1 MARSF
6 GRILASIWDDEDFRD
21 LSTTSR
27 LMYLFLLSQADLEH
41 SGIIPLRIKRWSRAT
56 DISLEDVAASLRELG
71 EARFVV
77 MDETE
82 GELLVRSLIR
92 RDEIWRQPNVFKAAA
107 ASARASKSPVIKAAL
122 LPEIRRLNLTGIAR
136 ETQVIRDSLITHLEP
151 FGNTSPTPTE
161 PSPSPNGGPNGE
173 PVDNS
178 DPDKA
183 GNSGKS
189 AGQNPSRRVREPQRN
204 SSAGPTGKGEGYGP
218 VLKGAFPLNHSPSP
232 ATAPEPTRPLWP
244 SAVPDARAEGEDFRD
259 DETPEL
265 PDLIAEVRAIRPD
278 WATDSIERAMAA
290 KSVRERP
297 WPMACAAMLAVAAD
311 PESQH
316 PGRVAHDGPWW
327 HQVPPRSRDTRP
339 PWCGECDE
347 TTRMLGMDTDSP
359 SRCPRCKNP
368 NARAS

>member
-6 GRILASIWDDEDFRD
+6 GRVLASIWDDEDFRD

-27 LMYLFLLSQADLEH
+27 LMYLFLLSQTDLEH

-56 DISLEDVAASLRELG
+56 DIPLEDVAASLKELG

-107 ASARASKSPVIKAAL
+107 ASARASKSPTIKAAL
-122 LPEIRRLNLTGIAR
+122 YAEVSRLDLARVAR

-161 PSPSPNGGPNGE
+161 PPPSPNGGST
-173 PVDNS
+173 DSSHS
-178 DPDKA
+178 DKP
-183 GNSGKS
+183 GNSRED
-189 AGQNPSRRVREPQRN
+189 AGQNPSGGVREPQRN

-218 VLKGAFPLNHSPSP
+218 VLEVAFPPNLSPLPP
-232 ATAPEPTRPLWP
+232 AAAESVRGLWP
-244 SAVPDARAEGEDFRD
+244 TAVPDVQAEGEDSQD
-259 DETPEL
+259 DETPDL
-265 PDLIAEVRAIRPD
+265 PGLIAEVRAIRPD
-278 WATDSIERAMAA
+278 WSTDSIERVLAS

-297 WPMACAAMLAVAAD
+297 WPRTYAAMLAVAAD
-311 PESQH
+311 PESDH
-316 PGRVAHDGPWW
+316 PGRLAHDGPWW
-327 HQVPPRSRDTRP
+327 KAARPARSGPQLP
-339 PWCGECDE
+339 PWCGECAPNRRLEDE
-347 TTRMLGMDTDSP
+347 NGADDGP
-359 SRCPRCKNP
+359 CPRCHPANV
-368 NARAS
+368 RAS